1 MIQLQHVSKVFRKTG
16 TAVHA
21 LKDVTLDIRAGEFTA
36 IWGPSG
42 SGKSTLLNIIGA
54 LDFPDDGDYLFNGE
68 SIRRFSDLE
77 ISRFRAANIGFIFQ
91 SYNLLPNLRAWE
103 NVVLP
108 ARYTGKRFNKAEA
121 KARAMK
127 LLEQVGLSERSEH
140 LPSELSGGEEQ
151 RVAIARA
158 LMNDPQVIL
167 ADEPTGNLDTN
178 NHQVILAIL
187 RELHSQGKTVL
198 VVSHNPEVV
207 EMTER
212 TVRLRDGQL
221 EEQ

>member
-1 MIQLQHVSKVFRKTG
+1 
-16 TAVHA
+16 
-21 LKDVTLDIRAGEFTA
+21 
-36 IWGPSG
+36 
-42 SGKSTLLNIIGA
+42 
-54 LDFPDDGDYLFNGE
+54 
-68 SIRRFSDLE
+68 
-77 ISRFRAANIGFIFQ
+77 
-91 SYNLLPNLRAWE
+91 
-103 NVVLP
+103 
-108 ARYTGKRFNKAEA
+108 
-121 KARAMK
+121 MK

>member
-21 LKDVTLDIRAGEFTA
+21 LKDVTLDIKAGEFTA

-54 LDFPDDGDYLFNGE
+54 LDFPDEGDYLFNGE

-77 ISRFRAANIGFIFQ
+77 ISRFRATNMGFIFQ

-158 LMNDPQVIL
+158 LMNDPEVIL

-178 NHQVILAIL
+178 NHQAILAIL

>member
-21 LKDVTLDIRAGEFTA
+21 LKDVTLDIKAGEFTA

-68 SIRRFSDLE
+68 SIRQFSDLD

-178 NHQVILAIL
+178 NHQVVLAIL

-207 EMTER
+207 EMAQR
-212 TVRLRDGQL
+212 VVRLRDGQL
-221 EEQ
+221 EE

>member
-108 ARYTGKRFNKAEA
+108 ARYTGKRFNKAES